1 MYKLSDVLDMCQ
13 KITEETQDDSFFDY
27 YGHINCFSVHIHVGG
42 RDKNKKPH
50 YPVFLDDVNQEN
62 IDLAMKNLEKI
73 YKEGKS
79 HVKAVS

>member
-1 MYKLSDVLDMCQ
+1 MYTLSDVLDMCQ
-13 KITEETQDDSFFDY
+13 KITEETQDDAFFDY
-27 YGHINCFSVHIHVGG
+27 YGHINSFSVSVYAG
-42 RDKNKKPH
+42 RWANNKKPH